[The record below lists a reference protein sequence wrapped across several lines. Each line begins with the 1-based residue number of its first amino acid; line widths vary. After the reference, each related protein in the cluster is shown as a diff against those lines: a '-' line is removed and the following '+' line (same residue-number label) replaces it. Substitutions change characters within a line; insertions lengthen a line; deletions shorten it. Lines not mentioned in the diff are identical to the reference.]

1 MDGQRETILV
11 TGANG
16 LIGKAVAARLARRY
30 TVEGFV
36 HKTPPFPPRNVERID
51 HVDLTKEG
59 TVEQALDRIRE
70 RHGSRI
76 ASVIHLAA
84 YYSFSG
90 EPSPLYEE
98 LTVKGTERL
107 LKELRSFEVEQF
119 VFSSTML
126 VHKPTEPG
134 HPIDEN
140 WPLEPKWAYPQSK
153 VETEKLIHAERG
165 NMPAVI
171 LRIAGVY
178 DDETHSI
185 PIAHQMQ
192 RIYERQL
199 MAHVFPGDISH
210 GQSFVH
216 LDDLVDLYERVV
228 ERRKQLPPDLT
239 MLVGEPETLSY
250 DDLQR
255 GFARLL
261 LGEEFETHEIPKE
274 AAKVGAW
281 IEDEIPAGEEP
292 FIKPWMID
300 IADDHYELDISRAK
314 SYLGWQPKHS
324 LKETLPIM
332 ANTLREIPLKWY
344 QDNDIEPPDS
354 VKEHGGMQSGSET
367 HAG

>member
-1 MDGQRETILV
+1 MDRQQETIIV

-16 LIGKAVAARLARRY
+16 LIGSAVSARLAGRFA
-30 TVEGFV
+30 VAGFV
-36 HKTPPFPPRNVERID
+36 HETPPFLPRNVERID
-51 HVDLTKEG
+51 HVDLTLDG
-59 TVEQALDRIRE
+59 AVERALERVRE
-70 RHGSRI
+70 QHGSRI

-84 YYSFSG
+84 YYNFSG
-90 EPSPLYEE
+90 EPSHLYED

-107 LKELRSFEVEQF
+107 LKGLQSFEVEQF

-134 HPIDEN
+134 HPITED

-165 NMPAVI
+165 NIPTVI

-178 DDETHSI
+178 DDNTHSI
-185 PIAHQMQ
+185 PLAHQMQ

-199 MAHVFPGDISH
+199 IAHVFPGDTSH

-216 LDDLVDLYERVV
+216 LDDLVDLYARVV
-228 ERRKQLPPDLT
+228 DRRKQLPPELT
-239 MLVGEPETLSY
+239 LLVGEPETLSY
-250 DDLQR
+250 DELQR
-255 GFARLL
+255 SFARLL

-281 IEDEIPAGEEP
+281 LEDEIPAREEP
-292 FIKPWMID
+292 FIRPWMID

-314 SYLGWQPKHS
+314 SYLAWQPQRS
-324 LKETLPIM
+324 LKASLPIM
-332 ANTLREIPLKWY
+332 ASALRQDPLEWY
-344 QDNDIEPPDS
+344 QENHIEPPDA
-354 VKEHGGMQSGSET
+354 VKQSGGTQPGSEA
-367 HAG
+367 HPG